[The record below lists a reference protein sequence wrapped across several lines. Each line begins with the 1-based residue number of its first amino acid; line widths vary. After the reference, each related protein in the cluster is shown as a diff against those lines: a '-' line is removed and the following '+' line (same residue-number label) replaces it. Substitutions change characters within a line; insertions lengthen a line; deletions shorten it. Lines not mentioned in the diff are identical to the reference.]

1 MPFNK
6 LTSNQHLSHP
16 QNNQVLTQNESYLHS
31 RRNSSQVSP
40 KGWTMEMTTR
50 TKKSFFSRPTQIKEL
65 VVKRN
70 GQEHVINVSKVVHQV
85 KEHIESQK
93 EYKQWRKADKSGI
106 NNSEHWKVT
115 EKKAYLSA
123 MVNKQMDHLC
133 ETLQGNLS
141 KHDRQ
146 DIFNKTQSSIKNT
159 KMEAQLFPEAANSLT
174 PNATRG
180 NKYLMNKIKSAT
192 QDCIPAERREIESK
206 IIETCTIEAFKEMH
220 NISDND
226 IKTLKRQVSTNS
238 IDKIHLV
245 RK

>member
-16 QNNQVLTQNESYLHS
+16 QSNQVLTQNESYLHS

-70 GQEHVINVSKVVHQV
+70 GQEHVINVSKVVRQV
-85 KEHIESQK
+85 KERIESQK
-93 EYKQWRKADKSGI
+93 DYKQWRKVDQTGI

-123 MVNKQMDHLC
+123 MVNKQIEQVC

-141 KHDRQ
+141 KSDRQ
-146 DIFNKTQSSIKNT
+146 EIFNKTQNFIKNT

-174 PNATRG
+174 PNTTRG
-180 NKYLMNKIKSAT
+180 NKYLMNKIKNAT
-192 QDCIPAERREIESK
+192 QDCIQAERREIESK
-206 IIETCTIEAFKEMH
+206 IIETCTLEAFKEMH
-220 NISDND
+220 HISQND
-226 IKTLKRQVSTNS
+226 LNMLQRQVSTNS